1 MKPGFLLALL
11 GLLVLQACGAPGRRS
26 SADLAAIA
34 PAPQR
39 WLATD
44 GSVPVQRLWWQ
55 GFGDPVLAR
64 LVLHGDPFT
73 LWSVGGSVLA
83 PLFNGGRLRSL
94 ADASASRRDQALI
107 SYERSVLTAFAE
119 VETQLSAY
127 AFQREQLA
135 QAQAQR
141 VALEDALR
149 IAGRRYREGFA
160 SYLDELLAQRNLFAV
175 EQNVLQLQADLLAI
189 EVNLYRALG
198 GGWTPEDHATP
209 PR

>member
-1 MKPGFLLALL
+1 M
-11 GLLVLQACGAPGRRS
+11 
-26 SADLAAIA
+26 
-34 PAPQR
+34 
-39 WLATD
+39 
-44 GSVPVQRLWWQ
+44 
-55 GFGDPVLAR
+55 
-64 LVLHGDPFT
+64 
-73 LWSVGGSVLA
+73 
-83 PLFNGGRLRSL
+83 
-94 ADASASRRDQALI
+94 
-107 SYERSVLTAFAE
+107 LTAFAE

-175 EQNVLQLQADLLAI
+175 EQNVLQLQADLLAT

-198 GGWTPEDHATP
+198 GGWTAENQVAQLP
-209 PR
+209 